1 MHGMKHLYLQLYQDA
16 SSRTYTMPINL
27 AFSIKDFPRKP
38 CTWKTRNV
46 VAVNTVKF
54 VSQNINLRCDVIINI
69 GLVWSIWANHQ
80 KLFGNN
86 GILEKSPKE
95 VINDQTDLSKDV
107 AVEELE
113 VTINE
118 FRERLPDEV
127 IEELNA
133 AVLLDINAELST
145 NRDKPSDA

>member
-1 MHGMKHLYLQLYQDA
+1 M
-16 SSRTYTMPINL
+16 
-27 AFSIKDFPRKP
+27 
-38 CTWKTRNV
+38 
-46 VAVNTVKF
+46 
-54 VSQNINLRCDVIINI
+54 
-69 GLVWSIWANHQ
+69 
-80 KLFGNN
+80 FGNN

-113 VTINE
+113 ETINE